1 MSTQSQPLSSPS
13 ENPETLADPGRP
25 AVRRAKAERGGESDR
40 RWIEAAIRLIARVGY
55 THTTLESSGVE
66 AGYSRGLVQHR
77 FGSKERLLEEL
88 IKHITADYRER
99 LLVRLQGLRGMDA

>member
-13 ENPETLADPGRP
+13 ENPETLADPSRP
-25 AVRRAKAERGGESDR
+25 RVRRTQAEHVAESDR
-40 RWIEAAIRLIARVGY
+40 PLIKAATPPTPPVGY
-55 THTTLESSGVE
+55 PHPTRESIGVE

-99 LLVRLQGLRGMDA
+99 LLV